1 MQKESKIKAKAKAK
15 VTLKEV
21 RGGATNTTTTVEI
34 RGEWWQQDQVYIV
47 TLATE
52 QLHTAPISQNNIG
65 SWWKP
70 STVHNNTRQD
80 KIGRIE
86 KIGGVPEREHVKGSF
101 EGAGSE
107 LATQSLRIDHV

>member
-1 MQKESKIKAKAKAK
+1 MQKGGKIKAKAKVK

-52 QLHTAPISQNNIG
+52 QLHTAPISRNKYRLMVEAIN
-65 SWWKP
+65 
-70 STVHNNTRQD
+70 STQQHATRQNR
-80 KIGRIE
+80 KN
-86 KIGGVPEREHVKGSF
+86 
-101 EGAGSE
+101 
-107 LATQSLRIDHV
+107 